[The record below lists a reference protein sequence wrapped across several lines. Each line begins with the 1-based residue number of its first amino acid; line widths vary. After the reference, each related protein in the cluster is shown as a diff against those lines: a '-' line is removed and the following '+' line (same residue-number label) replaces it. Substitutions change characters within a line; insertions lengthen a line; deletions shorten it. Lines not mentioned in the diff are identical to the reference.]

1 MVQHCEQEK
10 RVWWLS
16 LKKGKHIFVI
26 WLIEQH
32 KENDRS
38 EKSGQIF
45 THVAM
50 HVSTNFRSVHKPWVI
65 QVTEGKNGLM
75 SVNNLNW
82 KNQFRWV

>member
-16 LKKGKHIFVI
+16 LKKGKHIIVI

-38 EKSGQIF
+38 EKKWPNLYPRGHACQHEFSQ
-45 THVAM
+45 
-50 HVSTNFRSVHKPWVI
+50 RS
-65 QVTEGKNGLM
+65 
-75 SVNNLNW
+75 
-82 KNQFRWV
+82 

>member
-10 RVWWLS
+10 RVWCLS

-38 EKSGQIF
+38 EK
-45 THVAM
+45 
-50 HVSTNFRSVHKPWVI
+50 KWP
-65 QVTEGKNGLM
+65 
-75 SVNNLNW
+75 NLYPRGHAC
-82 KNQFRWV
+82 QHEFS